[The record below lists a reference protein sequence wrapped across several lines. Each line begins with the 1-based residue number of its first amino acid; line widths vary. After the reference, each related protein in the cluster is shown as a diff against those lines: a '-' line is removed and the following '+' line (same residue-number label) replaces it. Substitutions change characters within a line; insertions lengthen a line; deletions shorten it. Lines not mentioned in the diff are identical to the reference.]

1 MTSVGLGFFGLLAG
15 VAGAGGVVFPP
26 PLYHG
31 TRLTSTATLAP
42 MLASGYAPLRR
53 KSFFKA
59 FPTSVLA
66 STCTSL
72 VLAKVR
78 VEARRRD
85 DGRSGTEVDIGE
97 PNEEEEADDAE
108 IVDLRTPE
116 YRFELS
122 VDELGVDGEDL
133 LHSDG

>member
-1 MTSVGLGFFGLLAG
+1 M
-15 VAGAGGVVFPP
+15 
-26 PLYHG
+26 
-31 TRLTSTATLAP
+31 
-42 MLASGYAPLRR
+42 
-53 KSFFKA
+53 
-59 FPTSVLA
+59 
-66 STCTSL
+66 
-72 VLAKVR
+72 LAKVR